1 MTIEAPIYNP
11 QRPHIKQKALIFIDP
26 GSQRS
31 FISAKMADSLDLPVI
46 VANETCRL
54 TSFGERRAKEYKSDL
69 VRANLQTKGGGKL
82 SIVLNKLKFLVNPLP
97 LYDLKELTG
106 EELNQVRLTT
116 NVEHRQPDLLIGM
129 DLFHELKVEK
139 KTTLPSGFTIS
150 ESRLGK
156 LLSGAGQIEN
166 AIGAHT
172 VFAAS
177 IQVNAAF
184 ECDDN
189 SDDETSE
196 SKRKNWPNE
205 NSPGNNSAKGK
216 KKRPKNKS
224 SKKKESRDKM
234 VNHNLPSNNWPEE
247 RSTKKKSKKTNTPL
261 DKDSEEEKINKTS
274 EKIEVPPSNQN
285 ADESKQRDSTRIE
298 NPQSNKDVKE
308 DIQKKSKRTD
318 TPLAK
323 INKPKRKKTEK
334 LQQRLNGNSTKVEP
348 PQGNH
353 NAEEERQINSTRV
366 DTPLGNQC
374 ANEEEI
380 TKKSKRTD
388 TPLVKKAEE
397 KEKPSGKSHKKAQE
411 EDKIKNPVKDTNPLG
426 NQQAEKQDRQVNST
440 KVETPPS
447 KSHKNAGGDKIED
460 STKDNTL
467 VDNSMDEI
475 SPNNN
480 PTKDTTPLGRQDV
493 EEENK
498 RKNSMEDELPPGKIH
513 KHAEDENKNST
524 IIEEP
529 PGMSHQKAEGNNN
542 KIENHQRTKCQATIG
557 LAIIYNVPTQ
567 QKTRGPKTKDKKT
580 AQKATICQN
589 TSQQK
594 TNCQRAIHQR
604 TKGQSINYQR
614 TSRWKTNQQSKDC
627 QTTKRQNKSPKHNS
641 NLASQQEGKNGT
653 SPPASYYY
661 KAKEE
666 KTGNY
671 RKGNKW
677 PQGKYYYIVIMALLS
692 IILFTVVTAINN
704 PFMIEIQKR
713 ADQNA
718 MPEFRGPHTTI
729 TKQGRRINVAL
740 SPEKKAHFT
749 ELHKRLGAAKTTII
763 TTTTRP
769 DLMSKGVEGNGDYSQ
784 IPTKLKK
791 PEAHQIPP
799 QSNQIPPWKRQP
811 PEVPSPQS
819 AYNKSKQIENKAPT
833 PRFQI
838 SKTITPIQ
846 SQVTQTSINMRLP
859 VTN

>member
-1 MTIEAPIYNP
+1 LLLFDSSGNRNSLFRSTSTRKVESSKRSILLQPLLKYNMSAPIKTTIVSALRALSRLRTPKDLQEEILEEDNLETQFLKMQALTEKIETEVERQMHWNDKCNKYDNAKARLQIAKEKKLCTRCLRRNHSSAECKTPAKCYHCGRLHPTALCFQRNPNRIIARRQGNVVRTQQQRDRPSATNCQIVQTNAIENKEARALLMTIEAPIYNP

-318 TPLAK
+318 TPLGK
-323 INKPKRKKTEK
+323 NKQAEEKENRKTSTKVEVLPSK
-334 LQQRLNGNSTKVEP
+334 KAEEDKSGNSTKVEP

-366 DTPLGNQC
+366 DTPLGNQY

-426 NQQAEKQDRQVNST
+426 NQQ
-440 KVETPPS
+440 P
-447 KSHKNAGGDKIED
+447 
-460 STKDNTL
+460 
-467 VDNSMDEI
+467 
-475 SPNNN
+475 
-480 PTKDTTPLGRQDV
+480 
-493 EEENK
+493 
-498 RKNSMEDELPPGKIH
+498 
-513 KHAEDENKNST
+513 
-524 IIEEP
+524 
-529 PGMSHQKAEGNNN
+529 
-542 KIENHQRTKCQATIG
+542 
-557 LAIIYNVPTQ
+557 
-567 QKTRGPKTKDKKT
+567 
-580 AQKATICQN
+580 
-589 TSQQK
+589 
-594 TNCQRAIHQR
+594 
-604 TKGQSINYQR
+604 
-614 TSRWKTNQQSKDC
+614 
-627 QTTKRQNKSPKHNS
+627 
-641 NLASQQEGKNGT
+641 
-653 SPPASYYY
+653 
-661 KAKEE
+661 
-666 KTGNY
+666 
-671 RKGNKW
+671 
-677 PQGKYYYIVIMALLS
+677 
-692 IILFTVVTAINN
+692 
-704 PFMIEIQKR
+704 
-713 ADQNA
+713 
-718 MPEFRGPHTTI
+718 
-729 TKQGRRINVAL
+729 
-740 SPEKKAHFT
+740 
-749 ELHKRLGAAKTTII
+749 
-763 TTTTRP
+763 
-769 DLMSKGVEGNGDYSQ
+769 
-784 IPTKLKK
+784 
-791 PEAHQIPP
+791 
-799 QSNQIPPWKRQP
+799 
-811 PEVPSPQS
+811 
-819 AYNKSKQIENKAPT
+819 KSKTDK
-833 PRFQI
+833 
-838 SKTITPIQ
+838 SIQ
-846 SQVTQTSINMRLP
+846 LRLKHLRASLTRMP
-859 VTN
+859 VEIK